1 MANVNT
7 ASQVPTVADIVAQAN
22 RAAGKFDGPI
32 NAGTA
37 VQQPSP
43 ELVQSIADMGNK
55 QTEILQAAEKEIL
68 ANPAFA
74 AALAALK
81 TATKNLDDT
90 AKVMTNATA
99 IVNKVNSLLG
109 HGTAAVGAI
118 QKVFQK

>member
-1 MANVNT
+1 VANV
-7 ASQVPTVADIVAQAN
+7 STVADIVAQAKL
-22 RAAGKFDGPI
+22 AAGKFDDPI

-43 ELVQSIADMGNK
+43 KLVQSIADMGNR
-55 QTEILQAAEKEIL
+55 QTDILQAAAQKIL
-68 ANPAFA
+68 DSPAFD

-81 TATKNLDDT
+81 TATDNLDST

-109 HGTAAVGAI
+109 YGTDAVTAI
-118 QKVFQK
+118 QKVFQKK